1 LPQPA
6 PPRGDHCDDFA
17 VPRARLT
24 MAMRVILA
32 VVFAVA
38 GVVCWLLPGA
48 IGAFLFHSL
57 RVGVHESMIIGALFF
72 IGAAIL
78 LFIRPPDENS

>member
-1 LPQPA
+1 M
-6 PPRGDHCDDFA
+6 
-17 VPRARLT
+17 PRAGLT

-32 VVFAVA
+32 IAFAVA
-38 GVVCWLLPGA
+38 GVVCWLWPGA

-57 RVGVHESMIIGALFF
+57 RVSVHESMIIGALFF

-78 LFIRPPDENS
+78 LFIRPPDDRGS

>member
-1 LPQPA
+1 M
-6 PPRGDHCDDFA
+6 
-17 VPRARLT
+17 PRARLT

-38 GVVCWLLPGA
+38 GVVCRVPSA
-48 IGAFLFHSL
+48 LFCSIPCASA
-57 RVGVHESMIIGALFF
+57 VHESMIIGALFF